1 MRSEEMV
8 RKVLLSTIGLRP
20 DADGDYPRPVGDDVL
35 GILEEGSK
43 GRAVHE
49 TEETLIDCEGWG
61 CKVFTTSIAWWDSEV
76 QVIDTCVE
84 HGNGVGYPSTR
95 YLNDRLMS
103 RGEFMFYAKAGARL
117 LGIDIEWN

>member
-1 MRSEEMV
+1 MRSEEMM

-20 DADGDYPRPVGDDVL
+20 DADGDYPSPVGDDVL

-49 TEETLIDCEGWG
+49 TEETLTDCDGWG
-61 CKVFTTSIAWWDSEV
+61 SKVFTTSVAWWDSKV
-76 QVIDTCVE
+76 QVIETCVE

-95 YLNDRLMS
+95 HLNDRLMW
-103 RGEFMFYAKAGARL
+103 REEFMFYAMARAVL
-117 LGIDIEWN
+117 LGIDLEWN